1 MVDIGTILLNVESN
15 KLKKISF
22 SNEKSY
28 EELTEN
34 NFTKQIIEYLK
45 GKRKFFD
52 FEVELKGGPVF
63 LKIWNYVRK
72 IPYGETMTYGEVA
85 KVLNLNPRIIG
96 FAMKANLLPIYIPCH
111 RVVGKNDIGGFSG
124 GIKWKKFLLELEKKY
139 IR

>member
-1 MVDIGTILLNVESN
+1 
-15 KLKKISF
+15 
-22 SNEKSY
+22 
-28 EELTEN
+28 
-34 NFTKQIIEYLK
+34 
-45 GKRKFFD
+45 
-52 FEVELKGGPVF
+52 
-63 LKIWNYVRK
+63 
-72 IPYGETMTYGEVA
+72 MTYGEVA